1 MPELTLE
8 IVEGPDAGRQLPVA
22 GSVVIGRS
30 AEADIVLDDLQ
41 VSRQHA
47 RVTANNGS
55 AVVEDLQSANGTFIN
70 HAELHTPARL
80 DPGDELLIGVTVLQ
94 LRTREEI
101 AIVPSA
107 IRTVPPGLAM
117 EPRKPTYVPTEV
129 VEAEVPAAV
138 SSAQPKELTSLY
150 DVRVRK
156 RANLAPVAIFL
167 LVCLVVALYLATK

>member
-1 MPELTLE
+1 MADLTLE
-8 IVEGPDAGRQLPVA
+8 IVEGPDAGRQLPVR
-22 GSVVIGRS
+22 GSVIIGRS

-47 RVTANNGS
+47 RVTENKGG

-70 HAELHTPARL
+70 HAELHSPARL

-117 EPRKPTYVPTEV
+117 APRTPDYVPPEV
-129 VEAEVPAAV
+129 AAAEAPVAI
-138 SSAQPKELTSLY
+138 STSPKELTSLY

-167 LVCLVVALYLATK
+167 LVCLVVALYLATS